1 MKELERTKRISI
13 SAVLF
18 LLVIIIAVLAFKQPK
33 HIFVN
38 NTKTTLQKIIAKE
51 YILTLDQFN
60 AIDSSQYALIDVRR
74 NFEFSKGHLNNAINI
89 SIHQAFNENT
99 TEFLRNLKN
108 GNKTIILYGKNP
120 DEANSAW
127 MLLYQL
133 GYENVKILSVKTEF
147 TDNKFQVK
155 NSAIE
160 KPAVNFAQVMKK
172 ATEKP
177 KKIKVIKKVAPKK
190 VAPKKVIPKPKK
202 KKRVPEGG
210 C

>member
-18 LLVIIIAVLAFKQPK
+18 LLVIIIAVLAFKQPE

-38 NTKTTLQKIIAKE
+38 NTETTLQKIIAKE